1 MIKSLQT
8 KCVRRDRQVQI
19 YHAEGAHIHLNRSLG
34 IMGTR
39 SAQIGEL
46 CPKVDIMRAIVSS
59 RRKAQQLS
67 KCSHTRPNS
76 ESQSWKSNSRRQFS
90 AITYKSVN
98 IQQPNDHRT
107 ASAPLYS
114 PPPSQ
119 LTSAEPRTRSGKTVR
134 QPPRVTGL
142 SQSEGTNTPVLHRTY
157 TARRRRP

>member
-1 MIKSLQT
+1 
-8 KCVRRDRQVQI
+8 
-19 YHAEGAHIHLNRSLG
+19 
-34 IMGTR
+34 
-39 SAQIGEL
+39 
-46 CPKVDIMRAIVSS
+46 MRAIVSS

-119 LTSAEPRTRSGKTVR
+119 LTSAEPRTRSSGKTVR
-134 QPPRVTGL
+134 QPPASPASAKQKAPTP
-142 SQSEGTNTPVLHRTY
+142 QSSTAHTPPGEDGHKLRAYQKQRAPILDPVSKQGSTHDRSLVLVERAIYPPPPIGGRHQR
-157 TARRRRP
+157 